1 LKGLIK
7 IISISSTIF
16 LITVSLVGC
25 LPQKEQVPEVIEF
38 EEPSLVIAP
47 SVQVEEKY
55 YRGLLPFLPSETRG
69 SLQTR
74 LNRYRLDSDRLELGL
89 IEIAQGFFP
98 LETHL
103 FREGQTIDNDD
114 LSMWLKVKS
123 ASEKLGLNPE
133 GASERILLHVLEHNY
148 RNLQGDSL
156 EGIVVGLSLASTYT
170 VEREV
175 EEGEEKVIRTEK
187 LHYTADELR
196 NHGARMADIVAE
208 RIRSEVNNVP
218 IVVALYQL
226 EEENSLVPG
235 NFLSVGYVEKDENY
249 ISKWTAI
256 NETYFLFPSNALA
269 RFDSERSTTY
279 YQDFSRFGEDVQTYF
294 PNYVGTIGV
303 GRFIDEQLVE
313 LTLKVTTEVA
323 SKTEVIQLT
332 QFLGGSAVE
341 TFPENA
347 HLNIYVQSVNQPQ
360 SIFVRPVDG
369 EPLMHIYR

>member
-1 LKGLIK
+1 LKGIIK
-7 IISISSTIF
+7 IISISLTTF
-16 LITVSLVGC
+16 LIIASLAGC
-25 LPQKEQVPEVIEF
+25 LPKNEEEPEVIEF

-55 YRGLLPFLPSETRG
+55 YRGLLPFETSKTRG

-74 LNRYRLDSDRLELGL
+74 LNRYRLDSERLELGL
-89 IEIAQGFFP
+89 MEIAQDFFP
-98 LETHL
+98 LDTHL
-103 FREGQTIDNDD
+103 FREGQTIDNED
-114 LSMWLKVKS
+114 LSAWLKIKS
-123 ASEKLGLNPE
+123 DIDKLGLNPE
-133 GASERILLHVLEHNY
+133 DSSERILLHLLEHNY
-148 RNLQGDSL
+148 RNLKGDSL
-156 EGIVVGLSLASTYT
+156 EGIVIGLSLASTYT

-196 NHGARMADIVAE
+196 NHGARMADLVAE
-208 RIRSEVNNVP
+208 RLRSKVNNVP

-235 NFLSVGYVEKDENY
+235 NFLSVGYVEKDQNY

-279 YQDFSRFGEDVQTYF
+279 YDDFNRFGEDVQTYF

-313 LTLKVTTEVA
+313 LTLTVTTEVA

-332 QFLGGSAVE
+332 QFLGGKAVE
-341 TFPENA
+341 TFPKNA
-347 HLNIYVQSVNQPQ
+347 HLNIYVQSVNQAQ

>member
-1 LKGLIK
+1 LKGIIQ
-7 IISISSTIF
+7 IISISLTTF
-16 LITVSLVGC
+16 LITASLAGC
-25 LPQKEQVPEVIEF
+25 LPKKEEQPEVIEI

-55 YRGLLPFLPSETRG
+55 YRGLLPFISSQTRG

-74 LNRYRLDSDRLELGL
+74 LNRYRLDSERVELGL
-89 IEIAQGFFP
+89 MEIAQDFFP
-98 LETHL
+98 TDTHL
-103 FREGQTIDNDD
+103 FREGQIIDNED
-114 LSMWLKVKS
+114 LSAWLKIKS
-123 ASEKLGLNPE
+123 DENKIGLNPE

-148 RNLQGDSL
+148 RNLKGDSL
-156 EGIVVGLSLASTYT
+156 EGVVIGLSLASTYT

-175 EEGEEKVIRTEK
+175 GEGEEKITRTET

-196 NHGARMADIVAE
+196 NHGARMADLVAE
-208 RIRSEVNNVP
+208 RIRSKVNNVP

-235 NFLSVGYVEKDENY
+235 NFLSVGYVEKDQNY
-249 ISKWTAI
+249 VSKWTTI

-279 YQDFSRFGEDVQTYF
+279 YEDFSRFGEDVQTYF

-313 LTLKVTTEVA
+313 LTLTVTTEVA

-332 QFLGGSAVE
+332 QFLGGKALE
-341 TFPENA
+341 MFPKNT

>member
-1 LKGLIK
+1 LKGIIK
-7 IISISSTIF
+7 IISISLTTFFIIS
-16 LITVSLVGC
+16 SLTGC
-25 LPQKEQVPEVIEF
+25 LPKTDEEPEVIEF

-55 YRGLLPFLPSETRG
+55 YRGLLPFKTSLTRG

-74 LNRYRLDSDRLELGL
+74 LNRYRLDSERLELGL
-89 IEIAQGFFP
+89 MEIAQDFFP
-98 LETHL
+98 LDTHL
-103 FREGQTIDNDD
+103 FREGQIIDNED
-114 LSMWLKVKS
+114 LTAWLRIKS
-123 ASEKLGLNPE
+123 DTDKRGLNPE
-133 GASERILLHVLEHNY
+133 ENSERILLHILEHNY
-148 RNLQGDSL
+148 KNLKGDSL
-156 EGIVVGLSLASTYT
+156 EGIVVALSLASTYT

-175 EEGEEKVIRTEK
+175 NEGEGKVVRTEK

-196 NHGARMADIVAE
+196 NHGARMADLVAE
-208 RIRSEVNNVP
+208 RIRSKGNDVP

-235 NFLSVGYVEKDENY
+235 NFLSVGYVEKDQNY
-249 ISKWTAI
+249 ISTWTAI

-279 YQDFSRFGEDVQTYF
+279 YDDFNRFGEDIQTYF

-313 LTLKVTTEVA
+313 LTLKITTEVA

-332 QFLGGSAVE
+332 QFLGGKAVE
-341 TFPENA
+341 TFPENT